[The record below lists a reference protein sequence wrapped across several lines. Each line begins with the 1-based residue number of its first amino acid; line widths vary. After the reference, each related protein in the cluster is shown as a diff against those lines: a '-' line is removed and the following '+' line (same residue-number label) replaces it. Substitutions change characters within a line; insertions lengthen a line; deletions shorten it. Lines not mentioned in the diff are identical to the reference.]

1 MKPETCPPDQP
12 ADTADSTVRAL
23 RAVQLAMDRR
33 DNGGEAT
40 VTGDQ

>member
-1 MKPETCPPDQP
+1 MKPEKCPQEQP
-12 ADTADSTVRAL
+12 ADTADSAARAL
-23 RAVQLAMDRR
+23 RAVQVAMDRR